1 MKKNIQDLLAKKKAG
16 VRITMVTAYDF
27 PTARIEDEAGVDA
40 ILVGDSVG
48 TNVLGYASEQEVT
61 LADMAHHTGAVSRG
75 VQSAFLIADLP
86 FRSADEPLQ
95 AETNARLLLGKG
107 ADCVKLEGWAE
118 KRLVVEHLAKKS
130 IAVCAHIGY
139 NPQVHGMK
147 AKIFGAT
154 AAEARALIESARML
168 EEAGAV
174 LIIMEKLPEEVAGI
188 ISERLTI
195 PTIGIGSGRRCNGQV
210 LVVNDILGISPRAFK
225 HARAFANFHALA
237 QEAVRGYTDAVE
249 KGEFP
254 GEENFRHIDARE
266 LEKLQGLLRDIRR

>member
-1 MKKNIQDLLAKKKAG
+1 
-16 VRITMVTAYDF
+16 
-27 PTARIEDEAGVDA
+27 VDA

-61 LADMAHHTGAVSRG
+61 LADMVHHTRAVARG

-86 FRSADEPLQ
+86 FRSADEPFQ
-95 AETNARLLLGKG
+95 AETNARLLLENG
-107 ADCVKLEGWAE
+107 ADCVKLEGWGE
-118 KRLVVEHLAKKS
+118 KRFVVEHLAKKK

-147 AKIFGAT
+147 AKIFGAS
-154 AAEARALIESARML
+154 AAEAHALIESARAL
-168 EEAGAV
+168 QEAGAV

-188 ISERLTI
+188 ITESLTI

-237 QEAVRGYTDAVE
+237 QVAVRGYTDAVE
-249 KGEFP
+249 NREFP
-254 GEENFRHIDARE
+254 AEENFRHIDARE
-266 LEKLQGLLRDIRR
+266 LEKLQGLLRDHRR